1 VADMDCLPDS
11 LKGRRYY
18 QPTQEGRERQLAAR
32 LEEIRRIR
40 ASKRGSE

>member
-1 VADMDCLPDS
+1 VADMDCLPES

-18 QPTQEGRERQLAAR
+18 KPTQEGRERQLAAR

-40 ASKRGSE
+40 REKRT